1 MSVQEEQRTDA
12 PRAAMVLPEA
22 VVVSGTGSGLG
33 RLTAVAL
40 LEAGVRVV
48 GVDVRAATDLPVGDY
63 VHVEGDVTEDATWT
77 AATARLMESAPT
89 TLGLVTCAAVL
100 HVGTLLELPIERW
113 RQTLDVNVLGTVL
126 AMRSVLPPMIE
137 RGGGAIV
144 AVASVDSVMAEQQL
158 PSYCASK
165 GAVLQLARTAALDHA
180 RQGVRVNVVSP
191 GPMRAGLF
199 ERHLSSADDPG
210 QFLATRTDRQP
221 LGEILDPRQV
231 ADPILF
237 LLSQQAAGM
246 TGANV
251 LVDGGLTTGFDFRTG
266 AEGAS
271 VSQGS

>member
-1 MSVQEEQRTDA
+1 MSLGQQEGVRRARA

-22 VVVSGTGSGLG
+22 VAVSGTASGLG
-33 RLTAVAL
+33 RVTAQAL
-40 LEAGVRVV
+40 LETGARVV
-48 GVDVRAATDLPVGDY
+48 GIDVGAAPSFASSDY
-63 VHVEGDVTEDATWT
+63 IHVQGSVSDEAAWAEATEALLASGPETI
-77 AATARLMESAPT
+77 
-89 TLGLVTCAAVL
+89 GLTTCAAVL
-100 HVGTLLELPIERW
+100 HVGTLLELPLEQW
-113 RQTLDVNVLGTVL
+113 RQTLEVNVLGTVL
-126 AMRSVLPPMIE
+126 AMRALLPPMIE
-137 RGGGAIV
+137 RGGGSIV

-199 ERHLSSADDPG
+199 ERHLESAADPG
-210 QFLATRTDRQP
+210 RFLATRADRQP
-221 LGEILDPRQV
+221 LGEILDPRRV

-237 LLSQQAAGM
+237 LLSEQAAGM
-246 TGANV
+246 TGANI

-271 VSQGS
+271 VS